1 LGIGCGEFWVL
12 FVRNTIHTHETPRA
26 RKGGVP
32 VAGGVLVLFQN
43 PFPVCPWH
51 ASSG

>member
-1 LGIGCGEFWVL
+1 VEFGGLV
-12 FVRNTIHTHETPRA
+12 VGNNMYMRETRRA

-51 ASSG
+51 ASYG